1 VPAPSRSRGRCD
13 RRTLQR
19 RRRRD
24 GARTGPYHHE
34 QALNAPQALPY
45 LRRALQ
51 QAMLRQAPRE
61 VLAVCNRALALL
73 PSCEGR
79 IAAASLTAW
88 RAEFLSGRPVR

>member
-1 VPAPSRSRGRCD
+1 
-13 RRTLQR
+13 
-19 RRRRD
+19 
-24 GARTGPYHHE
+24 
-34 QALNAPQALPY
+34 
-45 LRRALQ
+45 
-51 QAMLRQAPRE
+51 MLRQAPRE